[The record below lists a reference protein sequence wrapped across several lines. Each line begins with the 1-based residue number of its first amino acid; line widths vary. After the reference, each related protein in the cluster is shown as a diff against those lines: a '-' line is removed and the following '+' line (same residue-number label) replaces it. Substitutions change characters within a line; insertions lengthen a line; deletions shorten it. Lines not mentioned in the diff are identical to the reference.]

1 MMGLESPPTPPP
13 HKHPV
18 SPVLGT
24 QGEVSPLQPAGG
36 SRQDPT
42 GLPASRAP
50 GSKLFGP
57 RLVYD
62 DLYPAW
68 SAMICYGARADRDA
82 FLPWSCAGVCLSL
95 GSVCNHQG
103 APATCHACTR
113 ARTPT
118 EEAPPAL
125 SPRTPAQPAL
135 DPSPSQLVAPRTHLC
150 TVRTSHAARKRCVRS
165 TQGRPTP
172 TRPRLSPRPGSLLG
186 RRGHKRHNQA
196 REREEEGFCLQQ
208 VTRPRDPA
216 QSRVSPNSKPGEGF
230 TRGANAHRGACA
242 QGLRHGTAA
251 KVWRRQSPGRGH
263 EAGLGQLRRDL
274 GAQGD

>member
-82 FLPWSCAGVCLSL
+82 FLPWLCAGVCLSL

-103 APATCHACTR
+103 APATCHLPRLYACT
-113 ARTPT
+113 
-118 EEAPPAL
+118 
-125 SPRTPAQPAL
+125 
-135 DPSPSQLVAPRTHLC
+135 
-150 TVRTSHAARKRCVRS
+150 HA
-165 TQGRPTP
+165 
-172 TRPRLSPRPGSLLG
+172 
-186 RRGHKRHNQA
+186 H
-196 REREEEGFCLQQ
+196 
-208 VTRPRDPA
+208 
-216 QSRVSPNSKPGEGF
+216 
-230 TRGANAHRGACA
+230 
-242 QGLRHGTAA
+242 
-251 KVWRRQSPGRGH
+251 
-263 EAGLGQLRRDL
+263 
-274 GAQGD
+274 